1 MGNIFGKSSS
11 KAKVSR
17 VTEQDKAVLQ
27 LKQQRDKL
35 KQYQKRIELSLEK
48 DRELAKKCLASG
60 RKERAKT
67 LLRKKKYQEKLLSN
81 TDAQL
86 ETIEKLASDIEF
98 AQVEAQ
104 VISGLKVGN
113 EALKK
118 VNEILSIAEVEQ
130 ILDETRESIEK
141 QQEIDALLN
150 GVLTEEDEDEVLA
163 ELDALVAGE
172 EEAAGEGRKTK
183 DVDDIGERLP
193 DVPEDDPVAE
203 RKRKEKAA
211 ERSGKKIAL
220 EAS

>member
-1 MGNIFGKSSS
+1 MGNIFGKT
-11 KAKVSR
+11 KTKPISR
-17 VTEQDKAVLQ
+17 VTDQDKAVLQ

-86 ETIEKLASDIEF
+86 ETLEKLASDIEF

-104 VISGLKVGN
+104 VVSGLKVGN

-118 VNEILSIAEVEQ
+118 VNEILSIDEVEQ

-150 GVLTEEDEDEVLA
+150 GVLSEEDEEDVLA
-163 ELDALVAGE
+163 ELEDLIGADQQKEMEQAPE
-172 EEAAGEGRKTK
+172 
-183 DVDDIGERLP
+183 VDISNRLP
-193 DVPEDDPVAE
+193 DVPNDTVIKEQ
-203 RKRKEKAA
+203 KRKEKDAA
-211 ERSGKKIAL
+211 GMNKKVAL
-220 EAS
+220 EA

>member
-1 MGNIFGKSSS
+1 MGNLFGKSSS

-35 KQYQKRIELSLEK
+35 KQYQKRIELQLEK
-48 DRELAKKCLASG
+48 DREMAKKCLATG

-67 LLRKKKYQEKLLSN
+67 LLRKKKYQEKLLTN
-81 TDAQL
+81 ADAQI

-118 VNEILSIAEVEQ
+118 VNEILSIEEVEQ

-163 ELDALVAGE
+163 ELEELVGGKDE
-172 EEAAGEGRKTK
+172 ERSTERE
-183 DVDDIGERLP
+183 DLEERLP
-193 DVPEDDPVAE
+193 DVPEDEPVQE
-203 RKRKEKAA
+203 KKRKERDP
-211 ERSGKKIAL
+211 ERAGKRSPWRLKW
-220 EAS
+220 

>member
-1 MGNIFGKSSS
+1 MGNLFGKSTS
-11 KAKVSR
+11 KTKVSR
-17 VTEQDKAVLQ
+17 VTEQDKAILQ

-35 KQYQKRIELSLEK
+35 KQYQKRIELQLEK

-81 TDAQL
+81 ADSQL

-98 AQVEAQ
+98 AQVETQ
-104 VISGLKVGN
+104 VIAGLKVGN

-118 VNEILSIAEVEQ
+118 VNEILSVEEVEQ
-130 ILDETRESIEK
+130 ILDETRDSIDK

-163 ELDALVAGE
+163 ELDQLIAADDAG
-172 EEAAGEGRKTK
+172 K
-183 DVDDIGERLP
+183 LP
-193 DVPEDDPVAE
+193 DVDIDDRLPEVPEDEPTRE
-203 RKRKEKAA
+203 KKRKEKDASHA
-211 ERSGKKIAL
+211 SKRVAL
-220 EAS
+220 EA

>member
-1 MGNIFGKSSS
+1 MGNLFGKSSS
-11 KAKVSR
+11 KTKVSR
-17 VTEQDKAVLQ
+17 VTEHDKAVLL

-35 KQYQKRIELSLEK
+35 KQYQKRIELQLEK
-48 DRELAKKCLASG
+48 DREMAKKCLSTG

-81 TDAQL
+81 ADAQI

-118 VNEILSIAEVEQ
+118 VNEILSIEEVEQ

-150 GVLTEEDEDEVLA
+150 GVLTEQDEDEVLA
-163 ELDALVAGE
+163 ELEQLIGGKDE
-172 EEAAGEGRKTK
+172 EKMNERE
-183 DVDDIGERLP
+183 DIGEKLP
-193 DVPEDDPVAE
+193 DVPEDEPVHE
-203 RKRKEKAA
+203 KRRKEKDS

-220 EAS
+220 EA

>member
-1 MGNIFGKSSS
+1 MGNLFGKSSS
-11 KAKVSR
+11 KASR

-35 KQYQKRIELSLEK
+35 KQYQKRIELELEK
-48 DRELAKKCLASG
+48 DREMAKKCLATG

-86 ETIEKLASDIEF
+86 ETIEKLAADIEF

-104 VISGLKVGN
+104 IVQGLKAGN

-118 VNEILSIAEVEQ
+118 VNEMLSIDEVER
-130 ILDETRESIEK
+130 IMDETRESIEK

-163 ELDALVAGE
+163 ELEQLIGTGE
-172 EEAAGEGRKTK
+172 ASAAPAEE
-183 DVDDIGERLP
+183 DLQLP
-193 DVPEDDPVAE
+193 DVPQDELVRE
-203 RKRKEKAA
+203 KKQKEKKA
-211 ERSGKKIAL
+211 EKVAL
-220 EAS
+220 EA

>member
-1 MGNIFGKSSS
+1 MGNIFGKS
-11 KAKVSR
+11 KTKPVSR

-48 DRELAKKCLASG
+48 DRELAKKCLANG

-86 ETIEKLASDIEF
+86 ETLEKLASDIEF

-104 VISGLKVGN
+104 VVTGLKVGN

-118 VNEILSIAEVEQ
+118 VNEILSIDEVEQ

-163 ELDALVAGE
+163 ELEDLIGADQPK
-172 EEAAGEGRKTK
+172 EAEREDGS
-183 DVDDIGERLP
+183 DLRLP
-193 DVPEDDPVAE
+193 DVPDEELVAE
-203 RKRKEKAA
+203 RKRKEKDT
-211 ERSGKKIAL
+211 SGSSKKVAL
-220 EAS
+220 EA

>member
-1 MGNIFGKSSS
+1 MGNLFGKSSS

-35 KQYQKRIELSLEK
+35 KQYQKRIELQLEK
-48 DRELAKKCLASG
+48 DREMAKKCLATG

-67 LLRKKKYQEKLLSN
+67 LLRKKKYQEKLLTN
-81 TDAQL
+81 ADAQI

-118 VNEILSIAEVEQ
+118 VNEILSIEEVEQ

-163 ELDALVAGE
+163 ELEELVG
-172 EEAAGEGRKTK
+172 GKDEGRSTERE
-183 DVDDIGERLP
+183 DLEERLP
-193 DVPEDDPVAE
+193 DVPEDEPVQE
-203 RKRKEKAA
+203 KKRKERDP
-211 ERSGKKIAL
+211 ERAGKKIAL
-220 EAS
+220 EA

>member
-1 MGNIFGKSSS
+1 MGNLFGKSTS

-17 VTEQDKAVLQ
+17 VNEQDKAILQ

-35 KQYQKRIELSLEK
+35 KQYQKRIEQQLEK
-48 DRELAKKCLASG
+48 DREMAKKCLSTG

-104 VISGLKVGN
+104 VISGLKVGS

-118 VNEILSIAEVEQ
+118 VNEILSIEEVEQ
-130 ILDETRESIEK
+130 IMDETRESIEK

-163 ELDALVAGE
+163 ELEELVGQDDRERARLPVE
-172 EEAAGEGRKTK
+172 SE
-183 DVDDIGERLP
+183 DIGESLP
-193 DVPEDDPVAE
+193 DVPEDPVHE
-203 RKRKEKAA
+203 KKRKEKGA
-211 ERSGKKIAL
+211 ERTGKKIAL
-220 EAS
+220 EA

>member
-1 MGNIFGKSSS
+1 MGNIFGKT
-11 KAKVSR
+11 KTKPVSR
-17 VTEQDKAVLQ
+17 VTEQDKAILQ

-48 DRELAKKCLASG
+48 DRELAKQCLASG
-60 RKERAKT
+60 RKDRAKT

-86 ETIEKLASDIEF
+86 ETLEKLASDIEF

-104 VISGLKVGN
+104 VVSGLKVGN

-118 VNEILSIAEVEQ
+118 VNEVLSIDEVEQ

-150 GVLTEEDEDEVLA
+150 GVLTEEDEDDVLA
-163 ELDALVAGE
+163 ELDALVAADE
-172 EEAAGEGRKTK
+172 QQETEQPDK
-183 DVDDIGERLP
+183 DDITDRLP
-193 DVPEDDPVAE
+193 EVPDDEPIKQKE
-203 RKRKEKAA
+203 RQRKKEKDAPQKVA
-211 ERSGKKIAL
+211 M
-220 EAS
+220 EAQ

>member
-1 MGNIFGKSSS
+1 MGNLFGKSSS
-11 KAKVSR
+11 KTKTVSR
-17 VTEQDKAVLQ
+17 VTEHDKAVLQ

-35 KQYQKRIELSLEK
+35 KQYQKRIESQLEK
-48 DRELAKKCLASG
+48 DREMAKKCLASG
-60 RKERAKT
+60 RKDRAKT

-81 TDAQL
+81 ADAQI
-86 ETIEKLASDIEF
+86 ETIEKLAADIEF

-118 VNEILSIAEVEQ
+118 VNEMLSIEEVEQ

-163 ELDALVAGE
+163 ELEQLVGGKDE
-172 EEAAGEGRKTK
+172 ERAPERE
-183 DVDDIGERLP
+183 DIEERLP
-193 DVPEDDPVAE
+193 DVPEHDPVHE
-203 RKRKEKAA
+203 RKRKEKDS
-211 ERSGKKIAL
+211 ERSGKKVAL
-220 EAS
+220 EA